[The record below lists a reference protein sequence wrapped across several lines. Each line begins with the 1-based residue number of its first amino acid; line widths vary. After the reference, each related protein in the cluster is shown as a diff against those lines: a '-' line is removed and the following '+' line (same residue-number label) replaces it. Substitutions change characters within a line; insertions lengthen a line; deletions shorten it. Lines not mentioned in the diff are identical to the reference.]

1 MKGNQMN
8 KRLIIAIA
16 ALAGVFGIAIAGA
29 SVLNL
34 SGSDRA
40 PGAGTTDANCAGN
53 LVIQAPVKEG
63 GPNNKR
69 IVNVYVKGDMTAC
82 EGETIRLEADVDG
95 SPVYAIR
102 TIGVDSNEEVFTF
115 NTTTGD
121 FTNAA
126 PTVVDGQLVQ
136 AGTLVGPYKAA
147 QFGLIDV
154 LIATSFE

>member
-1 MKGNQMN
+1 MN

-16 ALAGVFGIAIAGA
+16 ALAAVFGIAVAGA

-40 PGAGTTDANCAGN
+40 PGAGTTDANCAGS
-53 LVIQAPVKEG
+53 LVIQAPVKQG

-82 EGETIRLEADVDG
+82 EGETIRLEADING
-95 SPVYAIR
+95 SPVFAIR
-102 TIGVDSNEEVFTF
+102 TIGADSNEEVFTF
-115 NTTTGD
+115 NSSNGD

-126 PTVVDGQLVQ
+126 PTVVDNQLVQ
-136 AGTLVGPYKAA
+136 AGTKVAPQKAA
-147 QFGLIDV
+147 DFGLIDV
-154 LIATSFE
+154 LIAASFE